1 LVVSLPLQFFGLITK
16 RSNDPPIDLALYRLP
31 LPGSSKQGATMT
43 QLKSTQD
50 RTADGSGN
58 NLSDPKLNAVDTDFA
73 RIGPANF
80 ADGFDSMQPGPNPR
94 EISNIVVAGGP
105 EDGALQV
112 NGQELSGMMYAWGQ
126 FIDHDL
132 DLEQT
137 NPPGSDISISV
148 PKGDSLPS
156 GTTIPLTRVT
166 MDPATGKPGHPATA
180 VNTVTG
186 WLDASMVY
194 GSDAATA
201 SSLRLPDG
209 HLKTS
214 AGDNLP
220 IVSTAQ
226 GPAFAAGDVR
236 AQENPD
242 LTALQTLF
250 VREHNY
256 QVDQLKKQHPSWTG
270 DQLYQQAKAI
280 TTAEIANIT
289 YNEFLPHLLGQ
300 NSLPAYKGY
309 DPNVNPTITEE
320 FEGAAYR
327 FGHSIVSD
335 TIDSVSNGGAT
346 TSSQLLKDVFFESP
360 SAFTAAG
367 GANGLLRHLADD
379 TANPLDTH
387 IVDDLRNFLSDPP
400 DLTDL
405 AAINIQRG
413 RDLGLGTLNETR
425 IALGLAPYTSFK
437 QISND
442 PKTVAALQKAYGS
455 VDKVDLWTGGLAEN
469 HSPGAAIG
477 PTFGTITAHQFTA
490 LRVGDRLYFENQGF
504 DSKTLA
510 MIKQT
515 TLSDIIAR
523 DTDTDYIQKDAF
535 AYYDRRT
542 GLLGGVASEN
552 PTAPQLI
559 IGSDGNDTLIGGPN
573 SDILVAGK
581 GHQTLTGGAG
591 SDTFDLSKQGTNAV
605 ITDFNVDQDKLE
617 IAFPFLQNGKPWHIS
632 SDHGNTLIQGNDFS
646 VLLKDVAPSQLSAAD
661 FVLPG
666 QSQLVSNH
674 ALLAQFAAAGFQST
688 GTNAKGPSNAPSA
701 ASENPSFMIDSIL
714 APSNGHAHG

>member
-1 LVVSLPLQFFGLITK
+1 MAQ
-16 RSNDPPIDLALYRLP
+16 
-31 LPGSSKQGATMT
+31 SKTVQY
-43 QLKSTQD
+43 
-50 RTADGSGN
+50 RTADGSAN
-58 NLSDPKLNAVDTDFA
+58 NLSDSKLNAVDTDFA

-80 ADGFDSMQPGPNPR
+80 ADGFDKMQPGPNPR
-94 EISNIVVAGGP
+94 EISDIVVAGGP
-105 EDGALQV
+105 KNGALEV

-137 NPPGSDISISV
+137 TPAGTDISISV
-148 PKGDSLPS
+148 PKDDTLPA

-166 MDPATGKPGHPATA
+166 IDPTTGKPGHPATA
-180 VNTVTG
+180 INTVTG
-186 WLDASMVY
+186 WLDGSMVY

-201 SSLRLPDG
+201 SGLRLPDG

-214 AGDNLP
+214 AGNNLP
-220 IVSTAQ
+220 IVSTTQ
-226 GPAFAAGDVR
+226 GPAFAAGDAR

-256 QVDQLKKQHPSWTG
+256 QVDQLKKQHPTWTG

-289 YNEFLPHLLGQ
+289 YNEFLPHLLGK
-300 NSLPAYKGY
+300 NAIPAYEGY
-309 DPNVNPTITEE
+309 NPKVNPTITEE

-335 TIDSVSNGGAT
+335 EIDGVSNAGAT
-346 TSSQLLKDVFFESP
+346 TSAQALKDVFFESP
-360 SAFTAAG
+360 TAFVAAG

-425 IALGLAPYTSFK
+425 MALGLAPYTSFS
-437 QISND
+437 QITND
-442 PKTVAALQKAYGS
+442 PQTAAALQKAYGT

-477 PTFGTITAHQFTA
+477 PTFEKIIADQFTA
-490 LRVGDRLYFENQGF
+490 LRDGDRLYFENQGF
-504 DSKTLA
+504 DPKTLA
-510 MIKQT
+510 TIKQT

-523 DTDTDYIQKDAF
+523 DTDTNVIQKDAF
-535 AYYDRRT
+535 AFYDRHT
-542 GLLGGVASEN
+542 GTLGGVASEN
-552 PTAPQLI
+552 PNAPQLI
-559 IGSDGNDTLIGGPN
+559 IGSDGNDTLVGGPN

-581 GHQTLTGGAG
+581 GSQTLTGGAG
-591 SDTFDLSKQGTNAV
+591 SDTFDFGKQGTNAV
-605 ITDFNVDQDKLE
+605 ITDFNVHQDKLE
-617 IAFPFLQNGKPWHIS
+617 FEAPLAQNGQPWHIS
-632 SDHGNTLIQGNDFS
+632 SDHGNTLIQGDGDG
-646 VLLKDVAPSQLSAAD
+646 VLLKGVALNQLTAKDFISPSQSE
-661 FVLPG
+661 
-666 QSQLVSNH
+666 LVSKNS
-674 ALLAQFAAAGFQST
+674 LLTQFMAAGFQNIST
-688 GTNAKGPSNAPSA
+688 NGSSSAPIAPS
-701 ASENPSFMIDSIL
+701 ENLTTITSDSVF
-714 APSNGHAHG
+714 APSTPHAHV

>member
-1 LVVSLPLQFFGLITK
+1 MAQ
-16 RSNDPPIDLALYRLP
+16 
-31 LPGSSKQGATMT
+31 SKTVQY
-43 QLKSTQD
+43 

-58 NLSDPKLNAVDTDFA
+58 NLSDSKLNAVDTDFA

-80 ADGFDSMQPGPNPR
+80 ADGFDKMQPGPNPR
-94 EISNIVVAGGP
+94 EISDIVVAGGP
-105 EDGALQV
+105 KDGALEV

-137 NPPGSDISISV
+137 TPAGSDISIPL
-148 PKGDSLPS
+148 PKNDGLPA

-166 MDPATGKPGHPATA
+166 IDPKTGKPGHPATA
-180 VNTVTG
+180 INTVTG
-186 WLDASMVY
+186 WLDGSMVY

-226 GPAFAAGDVR
+226 GPAFAAGDAR

-256 QVDQLKKQHPSWTG
+256 QVDQLKKQHPNWTG
-270 DQLYQQAKAI
+270 NQLYQQARAI

-289 YNEFLPHLLGQ
+289 YNEFLPHLLGE
-300 NSLPAYKGY
+300 NAIPTYEGY
-309 DPNVNPTITEE
+309 NPKVNPTITEE

-335 TIDSVSNGGAT
+335 EIDSVSNAGAT
-346 TSSQLLKDVFFESP
+346 TSAQALRDVFFEPP
-360 SAFTAAG
+360 SAFVGAG

-425 IALGLAPYTSFK
+425 MALGLAPYTSFS
-437 QISND
+437 QITND
-442 PKTVAALQKAYGS
+442 PQTAAALQKAYGT

-477 PTFGTITAHQFTA
+477 PTFGKIIADQFTA
-490 LRVGDRLYFENQGF
+490 LRDGDRLFFENQGF
-504 DSKTLA
+504 DPKTLA
-510 MIKQT
+510 TIKQT

-523 DTDTDYIQKDAF
+523 DTDTNDIQKDAF
-535 AYYDRRT
+535 AYYDRHT
-542 GLLGGVASEN
+542 GTLGGVAPEN
-552 PTAPQLI
+552 PNAPQLI
-559 IGSDGNDTLIGGPN
+559 IGSDGNDTLVGGPN

-581 GHQTLTGGAG
+581 GSQTLTGGAG
-591 SDTFDLSKQGTNAV
+591 SDTFDFGKQGTNGV
-605 ITDFNVDQDKLE
+605 ITDFNVHQDKLE
-617 IAFPFLQNGKPWHIS
+617 FEAPLAQNGQPWHII
-632 SDHGNTLIQGNDFS
+632 SDHGNTLFQGNDDS
-646 VLLKDVAPSQLSAAD
+646 VLLKGVAPNQLTAKDFISLSQSE
-661 FVLPG
+661 
-666 QSQLVSNH
+666 LVTKNS
-674 ALLAQFAAAGFQST
+674 LLTQFMAAGFQNTATSRNGSS
-688 GTNAKGPSNAPSA
+688 GTPIA
-701 ASENPSFMIDSIL
+701 ASDNLTTVLSDSVL
-714 APSNGHAHG
+714 APSTPHAHV